1 MSTAPNKPLPCLQE
15 ALQLLS
21 KSSTY
26 LRGGAILYLGVS
38 MQASG
43 QYAAAERMLL
53 EHHERY
59 DDKRDGFA
67 LRVCMSLCFIYM
79 AEGRLEQVRQVAHDM
94 LSQAKPRGL
103 ATMQSWAH
111 YFLGLVHYQWN
122 DLEAAETHFTA
133 VLARRYA
140 ANMAVVRSG
149 MHLLALVH
157 QVRGH
162 DEEAGRV
169 LDLISEL
176 DLDHQGREDVA
187 TRAMR
192 AWLQLLQGD
201 LAAAARWADA
211 FAAPVPDQP
220 LLWPANPHIVKARI
234 LLARHSEADL
244 ATACE
249 VLNELHAIAVRTHNT
264 RAEIEILAMHAL
276 ATNLQGHYDQAQT
289 LLRRAV
295 NLSRPGGFV
304 RVFVDLGPQMKAML
318 VRLAQHG
325 VPVPQ
330 ASSRT
335 AFHRTLQP
343 PCVHCIISAA
353 MRSPTWSSP

>member
-1 MSTAPNKPLPCLQE
+1 MAAGDAAGPEQDSRMQAMRAQIAILHGQEAFYVNRPEQAAGMLQE
-15 ALQLLS
+15 ALRLLS
-21 KSSTY
+21 KSSTF

-67 LRVCMSLCFIYM
+67 LRVCLSLCFIYM
-79 AEGRLEQVRQVAHDM
+79 AEGRLEQVRQVAYDM
-94 LSQAKPRGL
+94 LSQAQPRGL

-133 VLARRYA
+133 VLDRRYE
-140 ANMAVVRSG
+140 ANMAVVRTG

-162 DEEAGRV
+162 DDEAGRV
-169 LDLISEL
+169 LDLMCEL
-176 DLDHQGREDVA
+176 DLDHQGREDTA

-192 AWLQLLQGD
+192 AWLLLLQGD

-211 FAAPVPDQP
+211 FTAPVPDQP
-220 LLWPANPHIVKARI
+220 IIWSANPYIIKARDS
-234 LLARHSEADL
+234 AR
-244 ATACE
+244 
-249 VLNELHAIAVRTHNT
+249 
-264 RAEIEILAMHAL
+264 
-276 ATNLQGHYDQAQT
+276 QAQ
-289 LLRRAV
+289 
-295 NLSRPGGFV
+295 
-304 RVFVDLGPQMKAML
+304 
-318 VRLAQHG
+318 
-325 VPVPQ
+325 
-330 ASSRT
+330 
-335 AFHRTLQP
+335 
-343 PCVHCIISAA
+343 
-353 MRSPTWSSP
+353 